1 MKTRSLKCKFKNE
14 GFNEFLDLLEDISKI
29 DDVVKLKISSD
40 KIFMYSMK
48 GKDNII
54 LAFKN
59 YRIDTEDFIE
69 KLDLSDDIDIIIPNA
84 KKFVKNLK
92 FIDIKENIDFTLKVR
107 ELSDGGLETRGFEV
121 KNKKLKIKWLTAEQY
136 EIKDIQYES
145 LMGLLDIKK
154 ENLNFDVDRNDF
166 EDIKK
171 LANING
177 SELIEI
183 LSNKGTVTMSEHSSW
198 EIEVDKIENELNIN
212 YNVNKN
218 LLKFINDGSEP
229 VRFHVFPNFLL
240 VRDAVSNV
248 MVSFEQSY

>member
-1 MKTRSLKCKFKNE
+1 MKTQKLKCKFKND
-14 GFNEFLDLLEDISKI
+14 GFSEFSLLLEDLSKI
-29 DDVVKLKISSD
+29 DDVIKLKISSE
-40 KIFMYSMK
+40 KTFMYSMK
-48 GKDNII
+48 GKDNVI

-59 YRIDTEDFIE
+59 YYIDTDTFVEN
-69 KLDLSDDIDIIIPNA
+69 LDLSEDIDIIIPDS

-92 FIDIKENIDFTLKVR
+92 FIDINEKIDFTLNVR
-107 ELSDGGLETRGFEV
+107 ELSDGGLETRGLEI

-136 EIKDIQYES
+136 EIRDIQYQS
-145 LMGLLDIKK
+145 LMGLLDTNNEK
-154 ENLNFDVDRNDF
+154 LNFSVERNDF

-183 LSNKGTVTMSEHSSW
+183 ESNKGTVTMSEHSSW
-198 EIEVDKIENELNIN
+198 EIEVDKISDESKIN

-229 VRFHVFPNFLL
+229 VKFHVFPNFLL
-240 VRDAVSNV
+240 IRDDVSNV